1 MALVMLPCDL
11 PWWDSVKKH
20 LKRISNTKNTLE
32 LIEGMQKIHDI
43 CKYVLAIK
51 TIKKN
56 RNYHIFSVSLDP
68 EEDTTDPDT
77 FVGFLNFLDNDLT
90 SEERSNFLNK
100 TLPSIVKRALK
111 LKENKPKDGLH
122 FSLQQQPDC
131 TELQYS
137 FVSSLVAN
145 AFFST
150 FPKRSDKSHPTLQNF
165 NFSHFFKHLHNNVQ
179 KSKLKS
185 IFYYFDWI
193 ENNDNAKGCLKI
205 SRQVMTSKEWLTIE
219 DWLECSLPLCPLQIK
234 HEGKLERSEA
244 ESVQICFASS
254 KIGGH
259 VLSDGNTQECI
270 NLVTYPELLTV
281 LLNVEALEDN
291 EVLTVERIRHISRIV
306 DPKNRACLEKLEVPQ
321 EMTICCVDADDYK
334 KLPIGQYEEDNILRE
349 LNKCLLAFQQ
359 KQFQNNETSQN
370 LHQNRQRRLSPI
382 GESIGSTQSD
392 PPVVPLITQQSCS
405 TNRSGS
411 PTSLCD
417 NNNISNNKLRV
428 QLEIEKNLQKKGQIN
443 NETLINNRRGRF
455 IVLGSSGECLPV
467 TRQPLESSKSI
478 YSSCESSEEE
488 FVSAKTSLDDG
499 SEDENF
505 HKRYSIDLETPE
517 RRHTFAQR
525 LRDAL
530 RREVSDNFTSSEES
544 SYAVGISVAGSDVQD
559 RQIKVKRGGS
569 TGFALREDSLDENFL
584 QDSLQQERQWIDK
597 FKSKQSGLSRKES
610 NKSSEYSFSTEYS
623 SELEE
628 VYEQFS
634 RWLQNPILETEKGT
648 KKELE
653 GRELAVVQFAG
664 SLLKRTLSESF
675 AGVPVPLAESADSSQ
690 NAEDYSTNKK
700 NKLILSAKSL
710 SLELARQKHKLAA
723 QLISQIIQKSENGL
737 KPVSTGNWGCG
748 SSKCGDVQLKVII
761 QWLAA
766 SVAGVPTLKYYTCGH
781 QQLVKLDTVCRIL
794 VDRKWSVKDLAQAT
808 LRYSN
813 QVLQGREV
821 NGTLFEEL
829 IGIERT
835 V

>member
-559 RQIKVKRGGS
+559 RQIK
-569 TGFALREDSLDENFL
+569 
-584 QDSLQQERQWIDK
+584 
-597 FKSKQSGLSRKES
+597 
-610 NKSSEYSFSTEYS
+610 
-623 SELEE
+623 
-628 VYEQFS
+628 
-634 RWLQNPILETEKGT
+634 
-648 KKELE
+648 
-653 GRELAVVQFAG
+653 
-664 SLLKRTLSESF
+664 
-675 AGVPVPLAESADSSQ
+675 
-690 NAEDYSTNKK
+690 
-700 NKLILSAKSL
+700 
-710 SLELARQKHKLAA
+710 
-723 QLISQIIQKSENGL
+723 
-737 KPVSTGNWGCG
+737 
-748 SSKCGDVQLKVII
+748 
-761 QWLAA
+761 
-766 SVAGVPTLKYYTCGH
+766 
-781 QQLVKLDTVCRIL
+781 
-794 VDRKWSVKDLAQAT
+794 
-808 LRYSN
+808 
-813 QVLQGREV
+813 
-821 NGTLFEEL
+821 
-829 IGIERT
+829 
-835 V
+835 